1 MFSTTHLVIAGV
13 IALLLFGPDK
23 LPQLAHQLGKALREL
38 NRAKDSLTNSFKM
51 DEEAARY
58 HSYDNTYNQVPM
70 APLPEEV
77 PWNPR
82 QMEQNEIAASPAL
95 VTGSAATEP
104 PRGDF
109 AAAALA
115 DTADDYGQSAP
126 PAPKAPSA
134 PVEGAVAYNTNSPA
148 PDVTARPAEGA
159 VPRS

>member
-1 MFSTTHLVIAGV
+1 MFSTTHLIIAGV

-38 NRAKDSLTNSFKM
+38 NRAKDSLADSFKM
-51 DEEAARY
+51 DEEAPRY
-58 HSYDNTYNQVPM
+58 HSYDNTYNPTPL

-82 QMEQNEIAASPAL
+82 QHLEQGETSAAL
-95 VTGSAATEP
+95 TAATEP
-104 PRGDF
+104 LRGDF

-115 DTADDYGQSAP
+115 DTADDYGQSAS
-126 PAPKAPSA
+126 PAPVAPTA
-134 PVEGAVAYNTNSPA
+134 PANGAVAYNTNSPA
-148 PDVTARPAEGA
+148 HDVTARPAEGA